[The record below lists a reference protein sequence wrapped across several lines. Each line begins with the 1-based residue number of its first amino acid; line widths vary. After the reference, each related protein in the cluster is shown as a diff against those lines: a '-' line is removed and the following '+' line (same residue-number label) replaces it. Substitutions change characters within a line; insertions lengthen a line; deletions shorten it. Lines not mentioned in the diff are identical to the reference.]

1 MQRTAAFNPLSA
13 LVTPTWLASHLQTVT
28 VIDASWFMPSV
39 NRDAAAD
46 HRRTRIPG
54 ARFLDIDDS
63 SSGFCAADTSLPH
76 MLPSAKRMARGC
88 ASLGMKPDRAVV
100 VYTAKSPPFCASAR
114 VWWMLRTF
122 GKSDV
127 YVLDGGLP
135 AWISA
140 GMSIEHAG
148 DMDGGIVPPPTVDD
162 GHAAEQLLQ
171 FKLNPALVKTL
182 DHMLDRPLDEIVIDA
197 RPQGRFDGTAPE
209 ARPGLSSG
217 HMPGSLNVPSS
228 EVIGQNGLMKTPQEL
243 YDVFTKRS
251 VNVDR
256 LAQLS
261 KEGSTAVKVT
271 TTCGSGVTAAILGLA
286 LHQLGIESSLFDG
299 SWTEYAGHDKSPIL
313 KTGE

>member
-1 MQRTAAFNPLSA
+1 MQRTVAYNPLSA

-28 VIDASWFMPSV
+28 VIDASWFMPNV

-46 HRRTRIPG
+46 HRRSRIPG
-54 ARFLDIDDS
+54 ARLLDIDNS
-63 SSGFCAADTSLPH
+63 SSGFCAADTPLPH
-76 MLPSAKRMARGC
+76 MLPPAKRMARGC

-100 VYTAKSPPFCASAR
+100 VYTAESPPFCASAR

-135 AWISA
+135 AWIAA
-140 GMSIEHAG
+140 GMSVEHAG
-148 DMDGGIVPPPTVDD
+148 DTDSGVETTVDD
-162 GHAAEQLLQ
+162 EHAAEQLLQ
-171 FKLNPALVKTL
+171 FKLNTTLVKTL
-182 DHMLDRPLDEIVIDA
+182 DQMLDRPLDEIVIDA

-217 HMPGSLNVPSS
+217 HMPRSLNVPSS

-243 YDVFTKRS
+243 CDVFTKRG
-251 VNVDR
+251 VDVDR

-286 LHQLGIESSLFDG
+286 LYQIGIESSLFDG
-299 SWTEYAGHDKSPIL
+299 SWTEYAGHEKSPIV
-313 KTGE
+313 KTGD